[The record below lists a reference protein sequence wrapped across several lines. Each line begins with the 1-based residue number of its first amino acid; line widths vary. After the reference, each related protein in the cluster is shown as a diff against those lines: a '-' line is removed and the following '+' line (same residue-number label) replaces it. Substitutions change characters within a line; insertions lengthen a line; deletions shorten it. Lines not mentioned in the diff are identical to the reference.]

1 LNEQS
6 IARRYAKAIFE
17 LADESKALD
26 NVAEELALTR
36 EIFLRTPEIFSE
48 LTSPTVGRDQ
58 KLALI
63 EKLLAEARFDPT
75 VANALRLLA
84 ERHRLNL
91 LPAIAESYARMLDDH
106 KGRLHSRVVSAC
118 PLPQSDL
125 QEIARRL
132 SLATN
137 REVVMDASVDPELLG
152 GLTVEIAG
160 KTIDGSVR
168 GQLNALG
175 RQLRAS

>member
-1 LNEQS
+1 M
-6 IARRYAKAIFE
+6 
-17 LADESKALD
+17 
-26 NVAEELALTR
+26 
-36 EIFLRTPEIFSE
+36 
-48 LTSPTVGRDQ
+48 
-58 KLALI
+58 
-63 EKLLAEARFDPT
+63 
-75 VANALRLLA
+75 
-84 ERHRLNL
+84 NL

>member
-1 LNEQS
+1 MIQEGAHGCS
-6 IARRYAKAIFE
+6 A
-17 LADESKALD
+17 ESSYVTPSEPLI
-26 NVAEELALTR
+26 R
-36 EIFLRTPEIFSE
+36 ERLEWF
-48 LTSPTVGRDQ
+48 RDQ